1 MRVYRITKSPYVHDL
16 SGTGAR
22 IYGGRWNH
30 KGISL
35 IYTSES
41 RALATVE
48 YLVHA
53 PISIVPTN
61 ISIVTIEIPD
71 RIIPREIS
79 ISDLPSN
86 WRDYPA
92 TLELVDIG
100 TNWALSNET
109 LLLRVPSAV
118 IEHEFN
124 MLINPSHPEIKYV
137 IISNIEKYKIDERLR
152 REN

>member
-1 MRVYRITKSPYVHDL
+1 MKVYRVTKSPHVHDL
-16 SGTGAR
+16 SGIGSR
-22 IYGGRWNH
+22 IYGGRWNQ
-30 KGISL
+30 KGTSI

-48 YLVHA
+48 FLVHV
-53 PISIVPTN
+53 PISIVPIN

-79 ISDLPSN
+79 KSDLPTN
-86 WRDYPA
+86 WRDYPVPS
-92 TLELVDIG
+92 ELADIG

-109 LLLRVPSAV
+109 LLLRVPSIV

-124 MLINPSHPEIKYV
+124 MLINPSHSEMKHV
-137 IISNIEKYKIDERLR
+137 VVSNIEKYKIDERLLR
-152 REN
+152 RK